1 MKNIVEALIVVNRLS
16 GNTGY
21 PTHSAFDASSN
32 APQVLMIFSRVH
44 GVGTQGTGRE
54 GRGRE
59 GRLGE
64 GGRSRVRDGGAGGV
78 PCGRRGR
85 RPPKKIINDEM

>member
-44 GVGTQGTGRE
+44 GVGPLGTGRE

-59 GRLGE
+59 KAG